1 MKEVILMLRRIVMVL
16 LVGIMLFSAANAEEI
31 VSDKLESEIVVEPG
45 WFEIT
50 QDKIY
55 GFIRSESICID
66 VSNIDHNDYREF
78 IDIYGKPVT
87 LGFNG
92 VAKLYLPKGGYYQS
106 PMNQNDY
113 YLYLQEAGLEE
124 TYPLYN
130 GANQTYLLKMHISSL
145 NSEISQLKYWKTILT
160 QKLEEE
166 GEASSL
172 QTIQELNEEVNR
184 LNQENNQFRI
194 QISKLENTCK
204 MLLEFVY
211 DIVDNFKQLFV
222 VG

>member
-1 MKEVILMLRRIVMVL
+1 MVL
-16 LVGIMLFSAANAEEI
+16 LVGIMFFSTAYAEEI

-50 QDKIY
+50 QDKVY

-66 VSNIDHNDYREF
+66 VSDIDHNDYREF
-78 IDIYGKPVT
+78 IDIYGKPVA

-113 YLYLQEAGLEE
+113 YRYLQEAGLEE

-130 GANQTYLLKMHISSL
+130 GANQTYLLKMHISNL
-145 NSEISQLKYWKTILT
+145 NSEVSQLKYWKTILT

-166 GEASSL
+166 GEASSI
-172 QTIQELNEEVNR
+172 QTILELNEEVNR

-194 QISKLENTCK
+194 QVSKLENTCK